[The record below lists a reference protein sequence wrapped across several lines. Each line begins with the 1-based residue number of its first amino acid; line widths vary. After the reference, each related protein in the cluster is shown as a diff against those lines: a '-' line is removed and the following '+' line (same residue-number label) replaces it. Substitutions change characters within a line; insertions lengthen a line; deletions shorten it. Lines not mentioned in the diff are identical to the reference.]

1 LKHKIFK
8 LNKEHNMN
16 DLVEDVF
23 KLKDELNASIKLLK
37 TNGSKLAMA
46 ERDYKITLRTE
57 ALKLRENGMAIG
69 LIDLIIY
76 GVPDV
81 AKLRFERDV
90 ADTIYKTN
98 LEHINT
104 TKLQLRVIENQI
116 QREWGGKND

>member
-1 LKHKIFK
+1 MGLI
-8 LNKEHNMN
+8 NE
-16 DLVEDVF
+16 VF
-23 KLKDELNASIKLLK
+23 KLQEELKASIKKLK
-37 TNGSKLAMA
+37 DNGVKLASA

-57 ALKLRENGMAIG
+57 ALKLRDGGMAIG

-76 GVPDV
+76 GVPEV
-81 AKLRFERDV
+81 ARLRFERDV

-116 QREWGGKND
+116 QREWGNPE

>member
-1 LKHKIFK
+1 
-8 LNKEHNMN
+8 MN
-16 DLVEDVF
+16 NLVEEVF

-57 ALKLRENGMAIG
+57 ALRLREGGMAIG

-90 ADTIYKTN
+90 AETIYQTN

>member
-1 LKHKIFK
+1 
-8 LNKEHNMN
+8 MN